1 MPFLKYHA
9 ARTRRW
15 SDRMVISRR
24 TRSDSVERGQS
35 FSMNRINSPRWAED
49 CPSGQLTN
57 TVLRAYGRRSW
68 EEQRQKLRRS
78 PSSIFVLPLPF
89 LFSCLSIFLP
99 PRSVSSQPRNTFI
112 GEWKQME
119 RETAVSL
126 RNFKAWPCHARK
138 WKSKVHFQVRLDG
151 RQGRLF
157 ERVWNTMEVLES
169 LVNRTYLEMY
179 IYRREICW
187 TYGGCNFV

>member
-1 MPFLKYHA
+1 MLFLKYHA

-57 TVLRAYGRRSW
+57 TVLQAYGRRSW

-78 PSSIFVLPLPF
+78 PSSIFILPLTGELNVTSNPGTFSFF
-89 LFSCLSIFLP
+89 LSFYFRC
-99 PRSVSSQPRNTFI
+99 PR
-112 GEWKQME
+112 E
-119 RETAVSL
+119 ACL
-126 RNFKAWPCHARK
+126 RNPETLSSENESRWNGK
-138 WKSKVHFQVRLDG
+138 
-151 RQGRLF
+151 RLF
-157 ERVWNTMEVLES
+157 RYETLKRDRVTHENES
-169 LVNRTYLEMY
+169 LKCISKCVWMDVK
-179 IYRREICW
+179 
-187 TYGGCNFV
+187 GGFSRGCGIRWKF